1 MSQACARS
9 NAPDSAKSI
18 DIKLP
23 RLADLGFDAKAS
35 LISPRVVSGMVRLI
49 EFFVIAIL
57 GSDIALI
64 YVRNADLLANWNYFF
79 AMFATALIAVAI
91 FQVLG
96 LYRIQAFTNYMRN
109 LPRLLFGW
117 TITFALLIAAV
128 FFFKV
133 GPELSRGWLIIW
145 YVLGALILL
154 ATRFTTAIVTRNWA
168 RQGRLNRRAVIY
180 GSGKEC
186 EKLLNALE
194 RQPEND
200 IRIVGIFDDRC
211 GHRTSGEICGYPVL
225 GTSEK
230 LVDFVRCNRLD
241 LLIISIP
248 VVAETRVVQLLKR
261 LWILPVDI
269 RLAAHSA
276 KLRFRSRAYSFIGSV
291 PMIDLY
297 DKPIADWDT
306 VTKWTFDKIVGTLAL
321 IALSPVMAL
330 VAIAIKLD
338 SKGPVLFR
346 QKRYGYNNELV
357 EVLKFRSMYTS
368 MSDINAAKL
377 VTKDDPRVTP
387 VGRFIRKTS
396 LDELPQLFNVLMGN
410 LSLVGPRPHALQ
422 AKAADKLYNDVVDGY
437 FARHKVKPGITGWA
451 QINGWRGETDTSEKI
466 EKRVEHDLYYIEN
479 WSVFL
484 DIYILFKTPMS
495 LLTTQNAY

>member
-1 MSQACARS
+1 MSQAYAHH
-9 NAPDSAKSI
+9 NAPDSANPI

-23 RLADLGFDAKAS
+23 RLADLSFNSKAS
-35 LISPRVVSGMVRLI
+35 LISARVVNGFVRLI
-49 EFFVIAIL
+49 EFFVIAVL

-64 YVRNADLLANWNYFF
+64 YVGNTDLLANWNYFF
-79 AMFATALIAVAI
+79 AMISTALVTVVI
-91 FQVLG
+91 FQLLG

-109 LPRLLFGW
+109 LPRMLFGW
-117 TITFALLIAAV
+117 TITFAIMIAAV

-133 GPELSRGWLIIW
+133 GPELSRGWLAMW

-154 ATRFTTAIVTRNWA
+154 ATRFATAIVTRNWA

-180 GSGKEC
+180 GSGEEC
-186 EKLLNALE
+186 KKLLAALE
-194 RQPEND
+194 QQPEND
-200 IRIVGIFDDRC
+200 IRIVGIFDDRS
-211 GHRTSGEICGYPVL
+211 GHRTSDVICGYPVL
-225 GTSEK
+225 GTSEQ
-230 LVDFVRCNRLD
+230 LVDFVRGNRLD

-248 VVAETRVVQLLKR
+248 VIAETRVLQLLKR

-297 DKPIADWDT
+297 DKPITDWDT
-306 VTKWTFDKIVGTLAL
+306 VTKWVFDKIVGTLAL

-330 VAIAIKLD
+330 VAIAIKFG

-346 QKRYGYNNELV
+346 QNRYGYNNELV
-357 EVLKFRSMYTS
+357 EVFKFRSMYTD
-368 MSDINAAKL
+368 MSDAAATKL
-377 VTKDDPRVTP
+377 VTRDDPRVTP

-495 LLTTQNAY
+495 LLKTQNAY